1 MRAQFQEEQN
11 MQRRWI
17 GAALIAAMALTIAGN
32 AHASTSEAVGAVYT
46 ASNSPAGNQI
56 LMFNRTADGALTF
69 VDAFPTGGTGTGAGL
84 GNQGGVVMTDD
95 GKFLIVVNAGSHD
108 LSVLEI
114 TTDGLALRDRR
125 PSGGLM
131 PVSVTVNGSLV
142 YVLNAGGSAGGSD
155 AVVGFELS
163 REGMLTVIA
172 GSERALSAVST
183 APAQV
188 ELSPDGASLV
198 VTEKMTN
205 RVDIFAIDNGV
216 AGDFISYPSSGMT
229 PFGFA
234 FGKHDQFFV
243 SEAFGGA
250 PNASAISA
258 YQVTGNAA
266 FEVVSPSVPTTETA
280 ACWVVVAVDGRF
292 LYTTNAGSGTVS
304 GYRIRPDGSI
314 ALLDSDGVTGT
325 TGAGVT
331 DVTVTR
337 NGRYLYA
344 LRSGAGAIAAFRV
357 EDNGA
362 LAPLGSVML
371 PTGANGIVA
380 R

>member
-1 MRAQFQEEQN
+1 MRAQLQEEQN

-17 GAALIAAMALTIAGN
+17 GAALIAAMALMIVSNT
-32 AHASTSEAVGAVYT
+32 HARTPDAVGAAYT
-46 ASNSPAGNQI
+46 ASNSPAGNEI
-56 LMFNRTADGALTF
+56 LMFNRSVDGALTF
-69 VDAFPTGGTGTGAGL
+69 VSAFPTGGVGTGAGL

-95 GKFLIVVNAGSHD
+95 GRFLIVVNAGSHD
-108 LSVLEI
+108 VSVMEI
-114 TTDGLALRDRR
+114 TRDGLALRDRK
-125 PSGGLM
+125 PSGGFQ
-131 PVSVTVNGSLV
+131 PVSVTVHGALV

-155 AVVGFELS
+155 SVVGFELS
-163 REGMLTVIA
+163 REGTLTVIP

-205 RVDIFAIDNGV
+205 RVDIFAIDKGV
-216 AGDFISYPSSGMT
+216 AGDFMSFPSSGMT

-250 PNASAISA
+250 ANASAISS

-266 FEVVSPSVPTTETA
+266 FAVVSPSVPTTETA
-280 ACWVVVAVDGRF
+280 ACWVVVSGDGRF

-304 GYRIRPDGSI
+304 GYRISMRFDREP
-314 ALLDSDGVTGT
+314 V
-325 TGAGVT
+325 
-331 DVTVTR
+331 
-337 NGRYLYA
+337 
-344 LRSGAGAIAAFRV
+344 RSPPSA
-357 EDNGA
+357 
-362 LAPLGSVML
+362 
-371 PTGANGIVA
+371 
-380 R
+380 